1 MSAVVVFIIF
11 AICLVIAIPISISLG
26 IVAVLPGAFDAS
38 FTASAGYVIRSMVE
52 ESTVSRCLQCQCSC
66 LLESLWRTVKFQK
79 NYLMYLFISLETKGR
94 EYHVQ

>member
-38 FTASAGYVIRSMVE
+38 FTASAGMSSVPW
-52 ESTVSRCLQCQCSC
+52 SRNRQFPAACSADVRAC
-66 LLESLWRTVKFQK
+66 GNPYGAR
-79 NYLMYLFISLETKGR
+79 
-94 EYHVQ
+94 

>member
-38 FTASAGYVIRSMVE
+38 FTASAGYVIR
-52 ESTVSRCLQCQCSC
+52 RNRQFPAACSADVC
-66 LLESLWRTVKFQK
+66 ACGNPYGAR
-79 NYLMYLFISLETKGR
+79 
-94 EYHVQ
+94 

>member
-38 FTASAGYVIRSMVE
+38 FTASAGYVIRSKYA
-52 ESTVSRCLQCQCSC
+52 SPTFR
-66 LLESLWRTVKFQK
+66 
-79 NYLMYLFISLETKGR
+79 
-94 EYHVQ
+94 